1 MSKINFV
8 AKQCVLISFVFCLA
22 LVGSSYTPMEESF
35 ENYYGELSDNVLEDR
50 IYNMNSH
57 VDVRLTK
64 EVREKIREYTLGWRK
79 GTERLLAKGNIYFP
93 IFEKTLSDYGLPL
106 DLKYLSVIESSLRP
120 EVESSA
126 GAMGLWQFMK
136 GTARMYKLKV
146 NRSVDERKDPIK
158 STDAAARYLRD
169 LHLEF
174 GDWTL
179 ALCAYNCG
187 PGRLR
192 KAIRKS
198 GSWDF
203 WTLRKYLP
211 KETSKYIPKFIAA
224 SYLMNYYM
232 EHGLMPDEL
241 PFEMQYTTSAMVFDR
256 MNFTQIAKESG
267 TNVKTIKKLNP
278 SYLYNYIPHNAD
290 GRNVLTLPIDG
301 MNRFM
306 MTNYSAQIIQTAIV
320 GSLAHRERRSILD
333 FVELPNYLGINMG
346 QTGQATSSSEVKK
359 EVVSIITGESVTAQ
373 YEYHKLGRRETL
385 YDFASSRDDVTLNDL
400 LGLNG
405 FTLNNPPRPGT
416 IFKVKQY

>member
-1 MSKINFV
+1 MSKIIFV
-8 AKQCVLISFVFCLA
+8 AKHCALISIVFCLT

-35 ENYYGELSDNVLEDR
+35 ENFYGELSDVVLEDR
-50 IYNMNSH
+50 IYNMNSQ

-64 EVREKIREYTLGWRK
+64 EVRDKIREYTLGWRK
-79 GTERLLAKGNIYFP
+79 GTERLLSKGNIYFP
-93 IFEKTLSDYGLPL
+93 IFEKTFNDYGLPSE
-106 DLKYLSVIESSLRP
+106 LKYLSVIESSLRP
-120 EVESSA
+120 DIESKA

-146 NRSVDERKDPIK
+146 TRSVDERKDPIK

-169 LHLEF
+169 LHREF

-192 KAIRKS
+192 KAIRTS

-203 WTLRKYLP
+203 WTLRKHLP
-211 KETSKYIPKFIAA
+211 KETSRYIPKFIAA
-224 SYLMNYYM
+224 SYLMNYYE

-241 PFEMQYTTSAMVFDR
+241 PFELQFTSSAKVFDR
-256 MNFTQIAKESG
+256 LNFVQIAKESG
-267 TNVKTIKKLNP
+267 TDIKTIKKLNP
-278 SYLYNYIPHNAD
+278 SYLYNYIPQHSE

-301 MNRFM
+301 MNKFV
-306 MTNYSAQIIQTAIV
+306 MTNYSAQIIQTALV
-320 GSLAHRERRSILD
+320 NSYANRQSRSYLD
-333 FVELPNYLGINMG
+333 FFELPSYFMTKTNKAD
-346 QTGQATSSSEVKK
+346 QTVIENTSRK
-359 EVVSIITGESVTAQ
+359 ETISIITGEAVEAQ
-373 YEYHKLGRRETL
+373 YEYHKLGKRETL
-385 YDFASSRDDVTLNDL
+385 YEFASSRDDVTLNDL

>member
-1 MSKINFV
+1 MSKIIFV
-8 AKQCVLISFVFCLA
+8 AKQCMLISFVFCLA

-35 ENYYGELSDNVLEDR
+35 ENYYGELSDVVLEDR
-50 IYNMNSH
+50 IYNMNSQ
-57 VDVRLTK
+57 VDVRLTR
-64 EVREKIREYTLGWRK
+64 EVRSRIREYTLGWRK
-79 GTERLLAKGNIYFP
+79 GTERLLSKGNIYFP
-93 IFEKTLSDYGLPL
+93 IFEKTLNDYNLPL
-106 DLKYLSVIESSLRP
+106 ELKYLSVIESSLRP
-120 EVESSA
+120 TVESKA
-126 GAMGLWQFMK
+126 GAVGLWQFMK

-146 NRSVDERKDPIK
+146 TRSVDERKDPIK

-224 SYLMNYYM
+224 SYLMNYYS

-241 PFEMQYTTSAMVFDR
+241 PFELQYTSSAKVFDR
-256 MNFTQIAKESG
+256 LNFAQIAKESG
-267 TNVKTIKKLNP
+267 TNVKTIKQLNP
-278 SYLYNYIPHNAD
+278 SYLYNYIPHNSN

-301 MNRFM
+301 MNKFI

-320 GSLAHRERRSILD
+320 NSLANRQQRSILD
-333 FVELPNYLGINMG
+333 FVVLPNFLRNN
-346 QTGQATSSSEVKK
+346 TGQENSFNLSNKEEVRN
-359 EVVSIITGESVTAQ
+359 IITGDSIEAQ

-385 YDFASSRDDVTLNDL
+385 YDFASSREDVTLNDL

-416 IFKVKQY
+416 IFKVKKY

>member
-35 ENYYGELSDNVLEDR
+35 ENYYGELSDVVLEDR
-50 IYNMNSH
+50 IYNMNSE
-57 VDVRLTK
+57 VDVRLTR
-64 EVREKIREYTLGWRK
+64 EVREIIREYTLGWRK
-79 GTERLLAKGNIYFP
+79 GTERLLSKGNLYFP

-106 DLKYLSVIESSLRP
+106 ELKNLSVIESSLRP
-120 EVESSA
+120 DVRSSA
-126 GAMGLWQFMK
+126 GAVGLWQFMK

-169 LHLEF
+169 LHREF

-192 KAIRKS
+192 KAIKKS

-211 KETSKYIPKFIAA
+211 KETSRYIPKFIAV
-224 SYLMNYYM
+224 SYVMHYYT
-232 EHGLMPDEL
+232 EHGLMPDEI
-241 PFEMQYTTSAMVFDR
+241 PFELQYTSSAKVFDR
-256 MNFTQIAKESG
+256 MNFVQIAKESG

-278 SYLYNYIPHNAD
+278 SYLYNYIPHNSE

-306 MTNYSAQIIQTAIV
+306 MTNYSAQIIQTAVINSIV
-320 GSLAHRERRSILD
+320 HRESRSILD
-333 FVELPNYLGINMG
+333 FVELPTFLGMNAG
-346 QTGQATSSSEVKK
+346 QTNTHEKHDLKKNEVIN
-359 EVVSIITGESVTAQ
+359 IITGESVEAQ
-373 YEYHKLGRRETL
+373 YEYHKLGKRETL
-385 YDFASSRDDVTLNDL
+385 YDFASSREDVTLNDL